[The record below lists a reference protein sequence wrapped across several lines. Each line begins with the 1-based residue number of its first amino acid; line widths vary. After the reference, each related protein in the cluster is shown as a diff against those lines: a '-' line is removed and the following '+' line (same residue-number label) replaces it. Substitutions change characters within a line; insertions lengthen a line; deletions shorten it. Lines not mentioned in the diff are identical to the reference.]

1 MKTDFDRPLDRR
13 NTCSLKWDYCERILG
28 EPDVIPMWVADMDFP
43 APPPVV
49 EALTAR
55 AAHPAYGYPLAPAS
69 FWQSI
74 ISWLKTR
81 HGWEVDRGWLT
92 LGPGVVP
99 SLSFCVR
106 ALTQPGDGVV
116 VQTPVYF
123 PFFSAVEKNGRRL
136 IRNSLR
142 FEGGRW
148 AMDFD
153 DLARK
158 LDQGARLLILCSPH
172 NPVGR
177 VWTREELTEV
187 GRLCRERD
195 VLVVSDEI
203 HADIVFKPHRHVP
216 FALLSP
222 NLAGRTITCWAPS
235 KAFNLPGLNTSFV
248 VAANRKLLDL
258 YRLESQRAGF
268 EMGNVFGLT
277 ALEAAYTH
285 GAEWLDEAIAYVAAN
300 ADFAAEFIRAKLP
313 VLDFIRPEG
322 TFLGLFDC
330 RRLGLDDKALG
341 EFFLRRAKVYF
352 NAGPRFGA
360 EAAGFVRVN
369 IACPRSRLAEALE
382 RIARALES
390 PGPPDSK

>member
-1 MKTDFDRPLDRR
+1 VKYNFDRPLDRR

-49 EALTAR
+49 EALKAR
-55 AAHPAYGYPLAPAS
+55 ASHPAYGYPIVPDS

-74 ISWLKTR
+74 ISWLKAR
-81 HGWEVDRGWLT
+81 HGWEVSRDWLT
-92 LGPGVVP
+92 RGPGVVP
-99 SLSFCVR
+99 SLNFCVR
-106 ALTQPGDGVV
+106 ALTQPGDRVA

-136 IRNSLR
+136 VRSPLR
-142 FEGGRW
+142 YQSGRW
-148 AMDFD
+148 TIDFD

-158 LDQGARLLILCSPH
+158 LGDGVRLLILCSPH

-177 VWTREELTEV
+177 VWTRQELAEV
-187 GRLCRERD
+187 GRLCQERD

-203 HADIVFKPHRHVP
+203 HADVVFKPHFHVP
-216 FALLSP
+216 FGSLSP
-222 NLAGRTITCWAPS
+222 GLAERTVTLWAPS

-248 VAANRKLLDL
+248 VAANRKLLEL
-258 YRLESQRAGF
+258 YQLESERAGF
-268 EMGNVFGLT
+268 EMGNIFGLT

-285 GAEWLDEAIAYVAAN
+285 GAEWLDEALVYIAGNV
-300 ADFAAEFIRAKLP
+300 DFMAEFVRKRLP
-313 VLDFIRPEG
+313 LLDFIRPEG
-322 TFLGLFDC
+322 TYLGLLDC

-352 NAGPRFGA
+352 NAGLKFGE

-369 IACPRSRLAEALE
+369 LACPRSRLAEALE
-382 RIARALES
+382 RIERALQRGVGS
-390 PGPPDSK
+390 R

>member
-1 MKTDFDRPLDRR
+1 LRRPL
-13 NTCSLKWDYCERILG
+13 G
-28 EPDVIPMWVADMDFP
+28 
-43 APPPVV
+43 
-49 EALTAR
+49 
-55 AAHPAYGYPLAPAS
+55 
-69 FWQSI
+69 
-74 ISWLKTR
+74 
-81 HGWEVDRGWLT
+81 HGL
-92 LGPGVVP
+92 
-99 SLSFCVR
+99 
-106 ALTQPGDGVV
+106 
-116 VQTPVYF
+116 
-123 PFFSAVEKNGRRL
+123 
-136 IRNSLR
+136 
-142 FEGGRW
+142 
-148 AMDFD
+148 D

-177 VWTREELTEV
+177 VWTRENSRSRPALQ
-187 GRLCRERD
+187 ERD

-352 NAGPRFGA
+352 NAGPRSA
-360 EAAGFVRVN
+360 QR
-369 IACPRSRLAEALE
+369 PPALSASTSPAPVPASPK
-382 RIARALES
+382 RWKGSLGRWRARARRTQIKPILSRRFITDSFLET
-390 PGPPDSK
+390 GPD